1 MTFEQILTAVKK
13 AIEQSPQ
20 RNFSENV
27 DLAINL
33 KKIDMSQPANRIDE
47 EIILPNGL
55 GKSIRIAVFA
65 KGDIAQRATSAGA
78 KMIIDPDEIEGLKDD
93 KIKARNL
100 AAEIDFFISE
110 VAYMPSIAKALGP
123 ILGPRGKMP
132 VPLTPDTNIEN
143 IIKRAKNSIRVRSK
157 DRLTFHLPIGRKD
170 MDHSM
175 LAENIE
181 MIISRIEYKLKNGKQ
196 NIKSIYV
203 KTTMGPV
210 VRVM

>member
-1 MTFEQILTAVKK
+1 MTLEVLTAVKK

-33 KKIDMSQPANRIDE
+33 KKIDMSQPVNRIDE

-55 GKSIRIAVFA
+55 GRSIKIAVFA

-78 KMIIDPDEIEGLKDD
+78 EMIFDPDEIEGLKDD
-93 KIKARNL
+93 KTKARNL

-132 VPLTPDTNIEN
+132 VPLTPDSNIEN

>member
-1 MTFEQILTAVKK
+1 MTFEDILESVKQ
-13 AIEQSPQ
+13 ALEQAPE
-20 RNFSENV
+20 RKFSESV
-27 DLAINL
+27 DIAINL
-33 KKIDMSQPANRIDE
+33 KNVDMSKPENRVDE

-78 KMIIDPDEIEGLKDD
+78 EMILDPEEIESLGDD
-93 KIKARNL
+93 KTKAREL
-100 AAEIDFFISE
+100 ANNVDFFISE

-132 VPLTPDTNIEN
+132 EPLTPDKNIEN
-143 IIKRAKNSIRVRSK
+143 IVNKAKNAIRVRSK
-157 DRLTFHLPIGRKD
+157 DRLSFHLPIGRRD
-170 MDHSM
+170 MEPEA
-175 LAENIE
+175 LAQNIE
-181 MIISRIEYKLKNGKQ
+181 SVISRIEHKMVSGKQ

-210 VRVM
+210 VKVI